1 MGSDE
6 STININIL
14 PFAIKGCLFLDLPL
28 LHLPEDPV
36 KTPRQERRQEPAE
49 ISEST
54 KYSR

>member
-1 MGSDE
+1 MGLE
-6 STININIL
+6 IIL
-14 PFAIKGCLFLDLPL
+14 CNLQFVMIDCLFLDLPL

-54 KYSR
+54 